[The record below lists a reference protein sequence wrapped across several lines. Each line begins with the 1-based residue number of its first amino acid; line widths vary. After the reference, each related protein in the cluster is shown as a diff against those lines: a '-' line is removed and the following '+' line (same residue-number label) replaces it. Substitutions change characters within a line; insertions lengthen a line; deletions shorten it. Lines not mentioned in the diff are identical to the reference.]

1 MIAEDNQQES
11 PIKRFVI
18 RPNRSLSWR
27 GNLLFFL
34 IMVIISFGIAGVFAA
49 VGYWVVLPFAG
60 LEMTV
65 LGVALYLCS
74 VRISRCE
81 VISIDNGTVE
91 VVVGRHSP
99 ESSYTFDRH
108 WARIVLDPPRAR
120 GHPSRLF
127 LRSHGRELE
136 VGACLNNE
144 ERQQLARA
152 LEKSLGQ

>member
-11 PIKRFVI
+11 PKKRFVI

-27 GNLLFFL
+27 GNMMFFL
-34 IMVIISFGIAGVFAA
+34 FMVATSFGIAGAFAA
-49 VGYWVVLPFAG
+49 TGYWVIFPFAG
-60 LEMTV
+60 LEMVV
-65 LGVALYLCS
+65 LGAALYVCS
-74 VRISRCE
+74 LKASRCE
-81 VISIDNGTVE
+81 VISIENGIIE

-99 ESSYTFDRH
+99 ENSYTFNRQ

-120 GHPSRLF
+120 GHPSRLL

-136 VGACLNNE
+136 LGACLNSE
-144 ERQQLARA
+144 EKQQLAAA